1 MPSKEDL
8 QRLDSTVLAVLC
20 QQVADNP
27 AMDNQTAEK
36 AWQLKRKWVLL
47 QIERTPQPSDY
58 KVNDQLV
65 EEEERKLAV
74 QMADFLAKVL

>member
-1 MPSKEDL
+1 MASREDL
-8 QRLDSTVLAVLC
+8 QRLDTTILAVLC

-27 AMDNQTAEK
+27 AVDNQTAEK

-58 KVNDQLV
+58 KLNDQLI
-65 EEEERKLAV
+65 EQERKLAI
-74 QMADFLAKVL
+74 QMADFLATVL